1 MRLGRALQRKQAR
14 LVILDEPFRGVDS
27 LEVRRARKALAPIT
41 SSSAFYSKMATTRR
55 ISLPLPYPEPSP
67 SVVLAKP
74 TRLWWNAKSGRSRLN
89 HDVAIVERRS
99 FDRAKTN
106 LVEQDA
112 VLGDAALRSIHC
124 EHQGVCQEVGVTQLE
139 HETAGTSNGTPPRVR
154 CLRLW
159 SASTN
164 WTPAKLRSKFIVAT
178 SCAKCDP
185 DR

>member
-1 MRLGRALQRKQAR
+1 MTSFVVACGCSS
-14 LVILDEPFRGVDS
+14 VIQCPQSGM
-27 LEVRRARKALAPIT
+27 IT
-41 SSSAFYSKMATTRR
+41 SSTLAATHRVTAP
-55 ISLPLPYPEPSP
+55 IIGPNVAS
-67 SVVLAKP
+67 KP

-124 EHQGVCQEVGVTQLE
+124 DHQRVRQEVGVTQLE

-164 WTPAKLRSKFIVAT
+164 WTPAKLRSKFIAAT
-178 SCAKCDP
+178 SCAKCDS